1 MFKNPFKK
9 KPLPQDLQLIQQI
22 VEKFLLN
29 PSVKKLISPLS
40 GEYLL
45 IDEEHSISVC
55 ISGGNIKLANH
66 AFVLVKS
73 VHIGFT
79 EKLQKLI
86 RQQIEKERQEL
97 KKQLFKNE
105 INLLEKINSL

>member
-1 MFKNPFKK
+1 MNWFKK
-9 KPLPQDLQLIQQI
+9 KPLPQDLQLIEQI

-29 PSVKKLISPLS
+29 PLVKKLISPLS
-40 GEYLL
+40 EEYLL

-55 ISGGNIKLANH
+55 ISAGNIKLSNH
-66 AFVLVKS
+66 AFLLTKNT
-73 VHIGFT
+73 HIGFT

-97 KKQLFKNE
+97 KKQLFENE
-105 INLLEKINSL
+105 INLLEKINNL